1 MINTSKAY
9 EDYVVFVYSK
19 ALRGRSKAEYL
30 RQVRKL
36 GRRHPERS
44 LKQISERMVFDHLIY
59 LREKEKL
66 RPSTL
71 KQAVVALRMF
81 YRDYL
86 QRDCKLWQQFEIR
99 RDRPLPVVLTR
110 DEVHQLLTAVRENRF
125 KAVLALIYHCGLPV
139 GEAVRL
145 RPKDIDSK
153 REMLFCNSLLSHIQ
167 RSHPNAARHC
177 AKPSSKPPHE
187 SYSNNEDVLQPPD
200 HAEQNPLCANLPN
213 NNQLWLACRACHPTP
228 FSHCPSLRALFSAA
242 SASDYRDA

>member
-9 EDYVVFVYSK
+9 EDYVVFVDSK

-71 KQAVVALRMF
+71 NQAVVALRMF

-86 QRDCKLWQQFEIR
+86 QRDWKLWQQFEIR

-125 KAVLALIYHCGLPV
+125 KAVLALIYHCGLRV

-153 REMLFCNSLLSHIQ
+153 REMLFCNGLLAQISRIAPQ
-167 RSHPNAARHC
+167 RDP
-177 AKPSSKPPHE
+177 
-187 SYSNNEDVLQPPD
+187 
-200 HAEQNPLCANLPN
+200 PLCQAILK
-213 NNQLWLACRACHPTP
+213 
-228 FSHCPSLRALFSAA
+228 AA
-242 SASDYRDA
+242 A